1 MNEND
6 ACYLCTPGK
15 YCTTVCMCNK
25 CILKS
30 NCPGSDPDL
39 CIYDDNGKLK
49 E

>member
-1 MNEND
+1 MIENTD
-6 ACYLCTPGK
+6 ACYLCTPGT
-15 YCTTVCMCNK
+15 YCTTQCMCNK

-30 NCPGSDPDL
+30 NCPGMDL